1 MMRKHTYVS
10 AEKFILSREFFGMKL
25 GLDNITEFLSD
36 IGSPQ
41 NQYLTIHIAGT
52 NGKGSTA
59 SILASV
65 LHAAGYKTGLFTSP
79 HLVSL
84 RERVTVNNRRISTR
98 SVTAFVDRNR
108 VELTRRKL
116 SFFEL
121 VTAMALDHFQR
132 SGVDIAVI
140 ETGLGGRLDATN
152 VLAPILT
159 VITDISRDHM
169 EILGHGL
176 PRIAREKAGIIK
188 PSVPNLVGLLPEEAE
203 KVIRS
208 VCARRHAPFHRMKR
222 SEFTV
227 DIPRMRLDFISNG
240 FAYSGLRPSL
250 YGQHQLRNSALAL
263 KALALLQQSGLAI
276 SKKAV
281 YEGLDSTHWPGRFQ
295 VIIRRNR
302 PTHVFD
308 VGHNVGGVQAFVES
322 FQNRFPEKKSLIIT
336 GFVKKKEHQKMF
348 DALSSIAGEYALVP
362 LKSQRSMPLDE
373 LMEQMN
379 WRSIKVRK
387 FSSLEAAYKK
397 LLKQTTSDDIISV
410 IGSHYLVG
418 EFFGK
423 FNVK

>member
-1 MMRKHTYVS
+1 MRKHNYVS

-59 SILASV
+59 SMLASM
-65 LHAAGYKTGLFTSP
+65 LSAAGYKTGLFTSP

-84 RERVTVNNRRISTR
+84 RERAKVNGRKISTR
-98 SVTAFVDRNR
+98 SVTGFVDRHR
-108 VELTRRKL
+108 ADLTRRKL

-121 VTAMALDHFQR
+121 VTAMALDHFRR
-132 SGVDIAVI
+132 SQVDIAVI

-159 VITDISRDHM
+159 IITDISRDHM
-169 EILGHGL
+169 EILGPGL
-176 PRIAREKAGIIK
+176 SRIAREKAGIIK
-188 PSVPNLVGLLPEEAE
+188 PSVPNLVGFLPAEAE
-203 KVIRS
+203 QVIRS
-208 VCARRHAPFHRMKR
+208 VCARRGAPFHRMKR

-227 DIPRMRLDFISNG
+227 DLERMRLDFKSNG
-240 FAYSGLRPSL
+240 FAFRNLQPSL
-250 YGQHQLRNSALAL
+250 YGQHQMRNSALAL
-263 KALALLQQSGLAI
+263 KAVSLLQQAGLAV
-276 SKKAV
+276 SKRAV
-281 YEGLDSTHWPGRFQ
+281 YEGLASTNWPGRFQ
-295 VIIRRNR
+295 VIAGRNR
-302 PTHVFD
+302 PTHIFD

-322 FQNRFPEKKSLIIT
+322 FQRRFPGKRSLIIT

-362 LKSQRSMPLDE
+362 LKSQRSVPLDE
-373 LMEQMN
+373 LMEQTN
-379 WRSIKVRK
+379 WRGIKVRR
-387 FSSLEAAYKK
+387 FASLEAAYKK
-397 LLKQTTSDDIISV
+397 LLKQTASDDIISI